1 MIPSYASQMPARRA
15 PSEAPPEFIAPQLAT
30 LVPAP
35 PEGAGW
41 VYEIKLDGYR
51 ILARIIGKDARLFTR
66 KGNEWTADMQHLAQ
80 ELSKLPTTSAWLD
93 GEVVVLGANGLPEFK
108 PVQTPC
114 DRKGTQQLVYFAFD
128 LLYLNGR
135 DVRALELRKRRAM
148 LEDLFS
154 DFEQDRV
161 RLRQTFDADGASVL
175 QSACKMG
182 LEGVIAKRLNAP
194 YRSGAR
200 TDTWQKVKCQL
211 RQECV
216 VGGFTKRTGSGREVG
231 SLIRPGIFSNA
242 KASKVLT
249 KTIKEAEKRVRRLK
263 ASLTNVLKDPAAN
276 DPVYK
281 ACQRI
286 FHRTDALVLTRDD
299 ALRHVIRR
307 RAFRRFLHGCPP
319 RKRDDTSI
327 GDAIN

>member
-1 MIPSYASQMPARRA
+1 MPARRA
-15 PSEAPPEFIAPQLAT
+15 PTQAPPEFIAPQLAT
-30 LVPAP
+30 LVSAP
-35 PEGAGW
+35 PKGAGW
-41 VYEIKLDGYR
+41 AYEIKLDGYR
-51 ILARIIGKDARLFTR
+51 ILARINGKDVRMFTR
-66 KGNEWTADMQHLAQ
+66 KGKDWTADMRHLAD
-80 ELSKLPTTSAWLD
+80 ELARLPTKSAWLD
-93 GEVVVLGANGLPEFK
+93 GEIVVLGANGLPEFNAL
-108 PVQTPC
+108 QNAF
-114 DRKGTQQLVYFAFD
+114 DRKGTEQLVYFVFD

-135 DVRALELRKRRAM
+135 DVQARELRERRAL
-148 LEDLFS
+148 LEELFS

-161 RLRQTFDADGASVL
+161 RLSQTFDADGGSVL

-182 LEGVIAKRLNAP
+182 LEGIIAKRLNAP

-211 RQECV
+211 RQEFV

-249 KTIKEAEKRVRRLK
+249 KTIKEAEKRVRSLK